1 MYVHIKKIID
11 SVDKM
16 SASSSISSSS
26 NGYLGKLD
34 FFPVKLQHS

>member
-16 SASSSISSSS
+16 SASSSISSS
-26 NGYLGKLD
+26 NGYLGKY
-34 FFPVKLQHS
+34 